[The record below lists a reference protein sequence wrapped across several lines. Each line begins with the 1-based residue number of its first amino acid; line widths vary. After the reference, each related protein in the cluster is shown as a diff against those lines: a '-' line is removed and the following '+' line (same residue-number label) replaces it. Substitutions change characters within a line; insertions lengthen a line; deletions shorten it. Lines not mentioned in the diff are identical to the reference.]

1 MIPYGKHTIDDE
13 DVAAVTNVLKNAF
26 LTQGRQ
32 VPAFEQ
38 ALCELTGAKYAVA
51 VNSGTSGLHLAC
63 IAAGISKGDTVW
75 TSPNSFAASANCAL
89 YCGASVDFVDIDPL
103 TRNLSVEALT
113 QKLQEAERLERLPKA
128 LVLVHFSG
136 SSCDMKAVSQ
146 LTGHYGITLI
156 EDAAHALGA
165 KDAAGNWVG
174 DCQFSDMMVT
184 SFHPVK
190 SITTAEGGAVLTN
203 DKSLADNIRLH
214 SSHGIT
220 KQPEQ
225 FSESERQQPWFYA
238 QQSLGFN
245 YRLSD
250 LHAALG
256 ISQLKKLHNFV
267 DARREKAKIYQ
278 DALASLPVKLPL
290 FDANSAWHLYVIE
303 LTEHDRT
310 AVFNLLRSKGVGVN
324 VHYIPIYHHSYYKK
338 LGFSPSDY
346 PYCEK
351 YYANALTLPL
361 YPALTADMQVEVIN
375 ILHEVLS

>member
-1 MIPYGKHTIDDE
+1 MIPYGKHTIDEE
-13 DVAAVTNVLKNAF
+13 DVASVTNVLKNAF
-26 LTQGRQ
+26 LTQGSQ
-32 VPAFEQ
+32 VPAFERS
-38 ALCELTGAKYAVA
+38 LCDITGAKYAVA

-63 IAAGISKGDTVW
+63 LAAGVGKGDSVW

-89 YCGASVDFVDIDPL
+89 YCGGSVDFVDIDPL
-103 TRNLSVEALT
+103 TRNLSVTALSC
-113 QKLQEAERLERLPKA
+113 KLQEAERLECLPKA
-128 LVLVHFSG
+128 IVVVHFSG
-136 SSCDMKAVSQ
+136 SSCDMKAISQ

-174 DCQFSDMMVT
+174 SCQFSEMMVT

-214 SSHGIT
+214 ASHGIT
-220 KQPEQ
+220 KQPEH
-225 FSESERQQPWFYA
+225 FSNSEREQPWFYV

-256 ISQLKKLHNFV
+256 ISQLKKLHGFV
-267 DARREKAKIYQ
+267 DARRNKAKIYQ
-278 DALASLPVKLPL
+278 DALASLPLKLPL
-290 FDANSAWHLYVIE
+290 FDKNSAWHLYVIE
-303 LTEHDRT
+303 LTQHERATIFD
-310 AVFNLLRSKGVGVN
+310 LLRSKGVGVN
-324 VHYIPIYHHSYYKK
+324 VHYIPIYRHSYYSN

-346 PYCEK
+346 PQCEK
-351 YYANALTLPL
+351 YYENALTLPL
-361 YPALTADMQVEVIN
+361 YPDLTADMQEEVIA
-375 ILHEVLS
+375 ILREVLS